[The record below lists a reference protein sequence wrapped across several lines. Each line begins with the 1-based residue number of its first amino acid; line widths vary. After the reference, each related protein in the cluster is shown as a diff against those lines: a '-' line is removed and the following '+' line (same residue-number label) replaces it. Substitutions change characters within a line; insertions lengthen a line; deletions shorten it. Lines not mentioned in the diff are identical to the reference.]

1 MGNRFPLLWNFA
13 CAINSPSTG
22 SFLKGGEKILSDKK
36 ILRGDFGREEPF
48 EREKSALDDIIEN
61 SRSQLSKAD
70 CVETIKYDENGNVI
84 VDMVRKSKSQ
94 NGSGF
99 VISYTAKM
107 CDFIA
112 ETKQGSIVRLFLY
125 LAHNQ
130 QYGTDEKTYGYRCS
144 HKFLQ
149 QVLGLDRKSVY
160 NALSFL
166 KDKFLVLETREEG
179 SPEFMVNPNYVTIG
193 TDKKKRLAVWN
204 KRWAD
209 FWKSQAQKS

>member
-1 MGNRFPLLWNFA
+1 MSDEKVLQGNFVRDESL
-13 CAINSPSTG
+13 
-22 SFLKGGEKILSDKK
+22 
-36 ILRGDFGREEPF
+36 
-48 EREKSALDDIIEN
+48 ERKQSALDEVITT

-70 CVETIKYDENGNVI
+70 CVETIQYDENGEVI
-84 VDMVRKSKSQ
+84 VDMVRKKRSK

-112 ETKQGSIVRLFLY
+112 ETRQGSTVRLFLY

-130 QYGTDEKTYGYRCS
+130 QYGSDGKTFGYRCS

-160 NALSFL
+160 NALSYL
-166 KDKFLVLETREEG
+166 KEKFLVLESKVDGAT
-179 SPEFMVNPNYVTIG
+179 EFMVNPNYVTIG
-193 TDKKKRLAVWN
+193 TDKKMRLGVWN
-204 KRWAD
+204 RRWAEY
-209 FWKSQAQKS
+209 WKSQAGKS